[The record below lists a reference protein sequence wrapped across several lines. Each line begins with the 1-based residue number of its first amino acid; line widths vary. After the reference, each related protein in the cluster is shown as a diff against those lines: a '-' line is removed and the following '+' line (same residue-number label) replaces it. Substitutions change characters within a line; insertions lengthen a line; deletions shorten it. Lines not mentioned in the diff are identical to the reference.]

1 MSANQVLAP
10 NDTEASVEWTDKE
23 RHEAIAAMRD
33 ALAGTP
39 AEPPTPAPYGVRWSD
54 VWISVYWGV
63 ADYEMAILRF
73 TEETEGRMV
82 FELESALDEP
92 ATLVIEKVAPPEC
105 IRSHATVGSFGQ
117 REEIARGLEVSFRRY
132 LEAFGKK
139 PGFEKPGF
147 RWELPPKLADRCT
160 GEFTCELTSS
170 GSVRHTLGFIV
181 CQSVAVSNIRAARR
195 RSDSAKGFA

>member
-1 MSANQVLAP
+1 VRIPRQQGLRSIRASLTLLAALVGCAPERDPVSANQVLAP

-147 RWELPPKLADRCT
+147 RWELPPSLPT
-160 GEFTCELTSS
+160 GAPANSP
-170 GSVRHTLGFIV
+170 
-181 CQSVAVSNIRAARR
+181 AN
-195 RSDSAKGFA
+195 